1 MIAVLTRVPEAG
13 RAKTRLVPALGVR
26 GAAFFARAMAEDV
39 LEGVR
44 ACGLP
49 WKLCV
54 DGDLD
59 HPWVQAASEGAS
71 AVEAQPWGDLG
82 ARIRHALRD
91 GGVAVGT
98 DAPTLPV
105 AMIREAHAST
115 ADLVVAPAFD
125 GGYVLVGVTVD
136 AVARGI
142 FDGVPWSAPDT
153 FAAQIE
159 RARALELSLRVL
171 PFWYDVDLPRDL
183 DFLRTHL
190 RTLPLSTA
198 PRTRAFL
205 ESRHAS
211 PDR

>member
-1 MIAVLTRVPEAG
+1 VIAVLTRIPEPR
-13 RAKTRLVPALGVR
+13 RAKTRLIPALGVR
-26 GAAFFARAMAEDV
+26 GAAFLARAMAEDV
-39 LEGVR
+39 LETVR
-44 ACGLP
+44 ESGLP
-49 WKLCV
+49 WTLCV

-59 HPWVQAASEGAS
+59 HPWVQAMSEGAN

-91 GGVAVGT
+91 GGVAIGT

-125 GGYVLVGVTVD
+125 GGYVLVGVNAGT
-136 AVARGI
+136 VARGV
-142 FDGVPWSAPDT
+142 FDDVPWSSPET
-153 FAAQIE
+153 FAAQVE
-159 RARALELSLRVL
+159 RARAMDLSLRVL
-171 PFWYDVDLPRDL
+171 PFWYDVDLPSDL
-183 DFLRTHL
+183 DRLRIHL